1 MKTERTVNKLNDI
14 PYWSDFQL
22 YNLKK
27 VQIKLT
33 VSPIICKNNNIK
45 KYLRR
50 ALLLSVELI
59 KTVDDAL

>member
-1 MKTERTVNKLNDI
+1 MKTERTLNKLNDI

-22 YNLKK
+22 YNWKK

-33 VSPIICKNNNIK
+33 VSPIICNNNNIK

-59 KTVDDAL
+59 DTVDDAL

>member
-45 KYLRR
+45 KHLRR